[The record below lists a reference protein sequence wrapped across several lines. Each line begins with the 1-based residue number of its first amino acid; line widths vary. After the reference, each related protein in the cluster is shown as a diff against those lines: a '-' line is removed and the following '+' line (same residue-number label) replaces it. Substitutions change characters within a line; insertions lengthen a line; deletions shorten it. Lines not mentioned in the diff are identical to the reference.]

1 MMRALPRSGRLLAL
15 TLSLVAPL
23 ATTLSAGSVQAQG
36 RRAAETTSA
45 IIDRGVT
52 EYEDLRFQEALQTF
66 SAALVRAG
74 NTPADLARIYRYLAL
89 TYLALDRREE
99 AEGAYRSLL
108 GLMPDT
114 VPGSDMSP
122 RFREFFTQVRGRWEA
137 DGRPGLPPPAPVTIT
152 HRSPPQADRGN
163 AVTLSASVEDP
174 DRRAASL
181 VLAYRQGTN
190 AVFQRVECTR
200 GADGGFSA
208 TIPAS
213 AVTPPLVEYYFEAL
227 DAGGLPVAGRGDVA
241 APLRIAVPAPGGDIA
256 SEPLFWVGIGG
267 GVLVV
272 AGVVVGVVL
281 ATQSTPNATLVFT
294 IDD

>member
-1 MMRALPRSGRLLAL
+1 MIRAPMRPRLAL
-15 TLSLVAPL
+15 LPLFCVALALAVPL
-23 ATTLSAGSVQAQG
+23 AGSSAHAQARQ
-36 RRAAETTSA
+36 AAESTHA
-45 IIDRGVT
+45 IIERGSM

-66 SAALVRAG
+66 SAALIRAG
-74 NTPADLARIYRYLAL
+74 NTPADLARIYRFLAL

-114 VPGSDMSP
+114 MPGSDMSP
-122 RFREFFTQVRGRWEA
+122 RFREFFTQVRERWEA
-137 DGRPGLPPPAPVTIT
+137 DGRPGLPPPAPVNIA

-163 AVTLSASVEDP
+163 AVTLTATLEDP
-174 DRRAASL
+174 DSRASTL

-190 AVFQRVECTR
+190 AVFQRLECTR
-200 GADGGFSA
+200 ADDGTFTA

-213 AVTPPLVEYYFEAL
+213 AVTPPLVEYYFEAI

-241 APLRIAVPAPGGDIA
+241 APLRIAVPAPGGDIT

-272 AGVVVGVVL
+272 AGIVVGVVL